1 MWELPSFDSLQKS
14 LSDPSNPIGMRMRA
28 AYYLR
33 QLYTDV
39 AAAEHDDCSNN
50 GGNGPN
56 NDPFTVTTQ
65 DVINTLCF
73 GLNDGRHGSLMRHEF
88 AYVLGQLRDAQS
100 CDTLERILLDE
111 NDCIMVRH
119 ECAEALGAIGSD
131 RSLPILN
138 IVMEKNTHLPE
149 ISETCQLA
157 INVMEW
163 RSNGSDPET
172 QPATCACMLN
182 PYSTTDPAPPHPSH
196 ADTPIQELGNILLN
210 NEQTMFERY
219 RAMFSLRNRGGTD
232 AVVQLCRALTDDT
245 SSALLRHEVAY
256 VLGQMQHPISVEAL
270 EISLRRT
277 NEHPMVRHESA
288 EALGAIDGRWEDVER
303 ILLEF
308 TNDHDIVVSES
319 CLVALDAADYWRT
332 DQGTAEESNTDD
344 CGKDQTSTTASFAQ
358 QKADQKIL
366 LNHFNIKDDR
376 SNNIESVH

>member
-1 MWELPSFDSLQKS
+1 
-14 LSDPSNPIGMRMRA
+14 MRA

-33 QLYTDV
+33 QLYTDLV
-39 AAAEHDDCSNN
+39 AAANCEDSDTA
-50 GGNGPN
+50 
-56 NDPFTVTTQ
+56 DPSTNSTTH
-65 DVINTLCF
+65 DVIDTLCM
-73 GLNDGRHGSLMRHEF
+73 GLSDTRHGSLMRHEF
-88 AYVLGQLRDAQS
+88 AYVLGQLRDTQS
-100 CDTLERILLDE
+100 CHTLETILLDE
-111 NDCIMVRH
+111 SDCIMVRH

-131 RSLPILN
+131 RSLSILYQ
-138 IVMEKNTHLPE
+138 VMEKNIHAPE
-149 ISETCQLA
+149 LSETCQLA

-163 RSNGSDPET
+163 RKNGSDPET

-182 PYSTTDPAPPHPSH
+182 PYSTTDPAPPHPLH
-196 ADTPIQELGNILLN
+196 ANTPILELGNILMN
-210 NEQTMFERY
+210 SDNTMFQRY

-277 NEHPMVRHESA
+277 TEHPMVRHESA

-303 ILLEF
+303 ILQEF
-308 TNDHDIVVSES
+308 TNDLDIVVRES

-332 DQGTAEESNTDD
+332 EQVIAEESDTDINTDD
-344 CGKDQTSTTASFAQ
+344 LTLTSTSFAQ
-358 QKADQKIL
+358 HKADQRML

-376 SNNIESVH
+376 SNTESAH